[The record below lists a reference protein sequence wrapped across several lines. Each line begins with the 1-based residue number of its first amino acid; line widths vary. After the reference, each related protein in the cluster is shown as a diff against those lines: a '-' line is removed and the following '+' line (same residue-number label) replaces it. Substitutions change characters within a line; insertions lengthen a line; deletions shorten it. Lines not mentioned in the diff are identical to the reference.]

1 MSTRF
6 LSGLVLLTACSLL
19 SLPAMAGSQAR
30 IVRLSDVH
38 GSVQINKNSGLGF
51 EHAFL
56 NLPITQGTELKTLSD
71 GRAEV
76 EFEDGSSLRVAPN
89 SLVRFSTL
97 GLSDTGVRNS
107 VVDLPEGLAYVNWLG
122 KDEISLKFSK
132 ETASLDHAA
141 HFRVMNASDEASL
154 AVFKGEVEVDG
165 PAGRVTLAKN
175 KTASFDPAD
184 NDKSEVASKIK
195 EIPSDSWDKDA
206 TSYHD
211 DYAKVKNDSSPYGYG
226 LSDLNYYGAFTNV
239 AGYGMMWQPFFTG
252 VGWDPFMDGAWGW
265 YPGMGYMF
273 ASAYPWGWLPY
284 RYGNWMF
291 VPAMGWMWQPGGWN
305 SWLAVPS
312 YTATSL
318 SPVHLTAPTGSV
330 NTVVVGRGGATST
343 LASSSMRLVSGTAG
357 LGVPRGSFENLRNL
371 NREVVSKG
379 FAEMH
384 PMPQFAVQTQ
394 RRVGYGG
401 GMHEG
406 MPGYSYGPAS
416 SAPAS
421 VSSSSSSHASAGAA
435 AGGRR

>member
-6 LSGLVLLTACSLL
+6 LSGLVLLTACSVVA
-19 SLPAMAGSQAR
+19 LPAMAGSQAR

-38 GSVQINKNSGLGF
+38 GSVQINKNSGLEF
-51 EHAFL
+51 ERAFL

-71 GRAEV
+71 GRAEI
-76 EFEDGSSLRVAPN
+76 EFEDGSSLRLAPN
-89 SLVRFSTL
+89 SLIRFSTL
-97 GLSDTGVRNS
+97 GLSDSGVRNS

-122 KDEISLKFSK
+122 KDKISLKFSK
-132 ETASLDHAA
+132 ETASLDQAA
-141 HFRVMNASDEASL
+141 HFRVMNASDQAAL
-154 AVFKGEVEVDG
+154 AVFKGEVAVDG
-165 PAGRVTLAKN
+165 PAGKVTLAKN

-195 EIPSDSWDKDA
+195 EIPSDAWDKDA

-211 DYAKVKNDSSPYGYG
+211 EYAKAKNDSSPYGYG

-252 VGWDPFMDGAWGW
+252 VGWDPFMDGAWGF

-318 SPVHLTAPTGSV
+318 APVHLAAPTGSV
-330 NTVVVGRGGATST
+330 NTVVVGRAVATST
-343 LASSSMRLVSGTAG
+343 LPSSSMRLASGTAG
-357 LGVPRGSFENLRNL
+357 LSVPRGSFENLKNL

-394 RRVGYGG
+394 RRAGSGG

-406 MPGYSYGPAS
+406 MPGYSLGTAS
-416 SAPAS
+416 SAPPS
-421 VSSSSSSHASAGAA
+421 VSSSSSSHASGVA
-435 AGGRR
+435 AGGARR